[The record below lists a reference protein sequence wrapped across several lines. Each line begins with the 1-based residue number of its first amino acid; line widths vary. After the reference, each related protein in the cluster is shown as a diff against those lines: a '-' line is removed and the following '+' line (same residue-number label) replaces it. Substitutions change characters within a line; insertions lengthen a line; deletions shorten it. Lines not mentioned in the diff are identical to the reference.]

1 MSNTRSNILWLSLES
16 VRADHTSLYDYERD
30 TTPFLRQLSSR
41 QNATTLNSMVAA
53 SNWTP
58 ASTAS
63 MLTGTHMSTHQVGQD
78 GTGTHSLPTEINTL
92 PELLFNEGY
101 QTALFSPNPYISDET
116 ELTRGFEHHE
126 MLTIR
131 NKENF
136 IGLDSLTRDN
146 LKIAFRRFIENPTV
160 SFDAFKHD
168 LGNSTNCLVEYR
180 FRRWLNEQYR
190 QKDPS
195 FVYAHIQSPH
205 FAYHPISKF
214 RDYYTSEIDMSTA
227 EADSLS
233 DEVYEGEE
241 SITKRIA
248 SGLDLSDKEW
258 EGIRAMYDADIRY
271 ADYTVER
278 LVRMA
283 ENTMEGPLIII
294 IVGDHGDLF
303 GEYGLIGHT
312 LSLHDGL
319 IRVPGLIVGFDNIN
333 QEDND
338 IIQHIDLTRTLAN
351 LTGVSTDQFEGRD
364 IRNSSRT
371 YAISQ
376 LGSTSLERYTKCNQN
391 FDETKFFGKPY
402 TSVRT
407 SEWKLLTNEEKTL
420 LYELPDEKNNV
431 SFKYPDIVERISKA
445 IDKEGIIWNDLKGDV
460 VDRDEEMKEQL
471 KNLGYIT

>member
-1 MSNTRSNILWLSLES
+1 MSDTHPNILWLSLES
-16 VRADHTSLYDYERD
+16 VRADHTSLYGYERD
-30 TTPFLRQLSSR
+30 TTPFLKQLGSR
-41 QNATTLNSMVAA
+41 QEATVLNPMVAA

-78 GTGTHSLPTEINTL
+78 GTGTHTLPAEISTL
-92 PELLFNEGY
+92 PELLSKNGY

-116 ELTRGFEHHE
+116 GLTRGFEHQE

-131 NKENF
+131 DKRNF
-136 IGLDSLTRDN
+136 IGYDSLARDH
-146 LKIAFRRFIENPTV
+146 LKIAFQRFIENPTI
-160 SFDAFKHD
+160 SFETFKHD

-180 FRRWLNEQYR
+180 FRRWLNNQY
-190 QKDPS
+190 QQQDPS

-233 DEVYEGEE
+233 DRVYEQEE
-241 SITKRIA
+241 SITKQIA
-248 SGLDLSDKEW
+248 SGLNLSNTEW

-283 ENTMEGPLIII
+283 EDKLDGPLVIV

-319 IRVPGLIVGFDNIN
+319 IRVPGLVVGIDNISKTN
-333 QEDND
+333 DNVT
-338 IIQHIDLTRTLAN
+338 QHIDLTRTLAN
-351 LTGVSTDQFEGRD
+351 LTGVSTEQFEGRD
-364 IRNSSRT
+364 IRTSPRKH
-371 YAISQ
+371 AISQ
-376 LGSTSLERYTKCNQN
+376 LGSVSLERYIQYNEN
-391 FDETKFFGKPY
+391 FDVSKFFSRPY

-407 SEWKLLTNEEKTL
+407 SDWKLLTNDEKTL
-420 LYELPDEKNNV
+420 LYELPDEQNDV
-431 SFKYPDIVERISKA
+431 SSKYIDIVDRLSKI
-445 IDKEGIIWNDLKGDV
+445 IDEEEIEWDDMKGDV
-460 VDRDEEMKEQL
+460 VTRDKATKEQL
-471 KNLGYIT
+471 KDLGYIA